1 MRDAA
6 AVLVTLLVATA
17 CATAR
22 PSPAAARGDGEPAIF
37 RALHGH
43 DIVTLHVVTEPGVVT
58 GTQLRPGDALGHVQ
72 PLPQPRS
79 SRYQSAVEEAD
90 ARYDARQYD
99 EALALIA
106 PAYAGEPEN
115 PFVIEVYA
123 RTLYRMGR
131 REESFEPYRK
141 LVALLD
147 AQRVAIPGAGPR
159 SVVID
164 VWFADA
170 YWKLGTLYMD
180 RAEYDKAAFE
190 ISRCLATG
198 RPMPPALT
206 DQAYSYLTKA
216 HYHLGDY
223 ATAGALG
230 RLTLRHNPRND
241 YVRPFLEDTRTR

>member
-1 MRDAA
+1 MRV
-6 AVLVTLLVATA
+6 AVAIVVTLL
-17 CATAR
+17 
-22 PSPAAARGDGEPAIF
+22 AAACSTAPSSPTKSADGEPVEL
-37 RALHGH
+37 RALRGFE
-43 DIVTLHVVTEPGVVT
+43 IVSLHVIPQPGLEA
-58 GTQLRPGDALGHVQ
+58 GTRLAAGAPLGRVQ
-72 PLPQPRS
+72 PLPETLSGRH
-79 SRYQSAVEEAD
+79 QSAIESAD
-90 ARYDARQYD
+90 ARYDAEQYE
-99 EALALIA
+99 EALAVID
-106 PAYAGEPEN
+106 PAYQDEPEN

-131 REESFEPYRK
+131 RVESFEPYRK

-147 AQRVAIPGAGPR
+147 AQRLTIPGAGPQ

-164 VWFADA
+164 AWFADA

-198 RPMPPALT
+198 RSLPPALT

-223 ATAGALG
+223 ATAEALG
-230 RLTLRHNPRND
+230 RLTLRHNPDNQ
-241 YVRPFLEDTRTR
+241 YVRPFLDDMRTR

>member
-1 MRDAA
+1 MRVVV
-6 AVLVTLLVATA
+6 AVVATLLVTA
-17 CATAR
+17 CSTAPR
-22 PSPAAARGDGEPAIF
+22 AAVTPADGEPVQL
-37 RALHGH
+37 RVLRGYE
-43 DIVTLHVVTEPGVVT
+43 IVTLHVIPQPGLEA
-58 GTQLRPGDALGHVQ
+58 GTQVVAGAPLGSVQ
-72 PLPQPRS
+72 PLPETLS
-79 SRYQSAVEEAD
+79 GRYQSAIESAD
-90 ARYDARQYD
+90 ARYDAQEYE
-99 EALALIA
+99 EALAAID
-106 PAYAGEPEN
+106 PAYQDEPEN

-131 REESFEPYRK
+131 RVESFEPYRK

-147 AQRVAIPGAGPR
+147 AQRLTIPGAGPR

-164 VWFADA
+164 AWFADA

-198 RPMPPALT
+198 RSMPAALT

-223 ATAGALG
+223 ATAEALG
-230 RLTLRHNPRND
+230 RLTLRHNPDNQ
-241 YVRPFLEDTRTR
+241 YVRPFLEDMRTR